1 MKKRVFYQDFLYHD
15 MQVDKEDFPD
25 VKLEYCND
33 VAEYS
38 IVDVHKAASS
48 SEAIVNLT
56 RLMSI
61 RNEEDWNQLEKNVA
75 KLKRIIIK
83 DNLELRNSELDEYKD
98 FYLKTYFYRLK
109 QCCEEC
115 YIKKPLNATTHST
128 AVKGYK
134 NPSNE

>member
-1 MKKRVFYQDFLYHD
+1 MKNRVFYQDFLYHD
-15 MQVDKEDFPD
+15 MLVDKNDFPD

-33 VAEYS
+33 VAGYS
-38 IVDVHKAASS
+38 RVDVHKAVST
-48 SEAIVNLT
+48 SEAKVNLT

-61 RNEEDWNQLEKNVA
+61 RKEDDWNQLENNVA
-75 KLKRIIIK
+75 KLKKVVIE
-83 DNLELRNSELDEYKD
+83 DDLEIRNSELDDYKD
-98 FYLKTYFYRLK
+98 FFLKTYFYRLK
-109 QCCEEC
+109 QCCKEC